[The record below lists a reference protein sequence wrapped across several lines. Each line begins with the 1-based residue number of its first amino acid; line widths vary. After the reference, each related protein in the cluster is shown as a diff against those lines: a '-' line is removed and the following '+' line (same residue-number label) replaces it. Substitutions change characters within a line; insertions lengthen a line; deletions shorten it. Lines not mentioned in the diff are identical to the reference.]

1 VRLWDTET
9 ARPLQTLTGHDGA
22 VRSVALAANGK
33 WALTAGADATVRLWQ
48 LSDGKDVG
56 VFRKHGSPVV
66 RAAFAG
72 NGRQT
77 VSGDRDGTV
86 LIWNIDRFLPKPK

>member
-1 VRLWDTET
+1 MPRCGSG
-9 ARPLQTLTGHDGA
+9 R
-22 VRSVALAANGK
+22 
-33 WALTAGADATVRLWQ
+33 

-86 LIWNIDRFLPKPK
+86 LIWNIDRFLPKPSSRSMPGGNGWRPGYAVGCRKAAT

>member
-1 VRLWDTET
+1 M
-9 ARPLQTLTGHDGA
+9 
-22 VRSVALAANGK
+22 RSVALSANGK

-77 VSGDRDGTV
+77 VSGDRDGSV
-86 LIWNIDRFLPKPK
+86 LIWSIDRFLPKGK